1 MRTWDVEFQLH
12 APCRTTVGGQV
23 RGGRLV
29 EVTVTPA
36 ERKNDL
42 VVPPAQ
48 AK

>member
-1 MRTWDVEFQLH
+1 MRTWDVEFKLH
-12 APCRTTVGGQV
+12 APYQTTVGGKV
-23 RGGRLV
+23 RGGRLM

-42 VVPPAQ
+42 VVLPAQ